1 MGTLKRDII
10 ENLKKMNPKA
20 AALGCTL
27 FVVSFLVGGN
37 PLANLSSTTDIA
49 LAFGSQIL
57 GSSAILLVAGAVAQ
71 KNMRKKLLLT
81 SAGQGLNVLQFTLL
95 AAAGIHSALGGVLS
109 MSVATIRGL
118 VFAAMTNSATGDTRL
133 TIRQSNVAAIGFAG
147 ASVCFAFTGFGLVP
161 PLVSASK
168 LLSGDLASVGMML
181 PVAASVCGAFGDA
194 ASRTRYMRPFKA
206 IGAFMNCAYNLGFSG
221 ALSHLIGEVSNIA
234 VHAHQLLTV
243 DMPPANLEGKELT
256 LRERVEG
263 YRKLMRNPEFPEE
276 YYLKRQQQYV
286 KECQIAAAQEQR
298 ASAPCEIDV
307 PTPHVAAKPSE
318 AEPIVPS
325 MIARAQ
331 VMPTLDLRRFTIV
344 AEPKRHS
351 LGLSLNPREWRGI
364 KYGLHL

>member
-20 AALGCTL
+20 AALGFGL

-49 LAFGSQIL
+49 LAVGSQIL

-243 DMPPANLEGKELT
+243 DMPPADFEGERLTWGQRFMKYLE
-256 LRERVEG
+256 LRAQRD
-263 YRKLMRNPEFPEE
+263 LPED
-276 YYLKRQQQYV
+276 YYPQRQQLYINQR
-286 KECQIAAAQEQR
+286 EIAKQEGQ
-298 ASAPCEIDV
+298 ALAPREMDV
-307 PTPHVAAKPSE
+307 PTLHVTAMPSE
-318 AEPIVPS
+318 AEPIVS
-325 MIARAQ
+325 STIARAQ

-364 KYGLHL
+364 KNGLHL